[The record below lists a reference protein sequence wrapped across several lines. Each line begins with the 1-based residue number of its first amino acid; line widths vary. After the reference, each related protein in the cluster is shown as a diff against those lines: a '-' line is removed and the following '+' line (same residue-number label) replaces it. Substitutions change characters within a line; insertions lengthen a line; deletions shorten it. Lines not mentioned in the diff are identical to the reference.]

1 MNGNQSVVG
10 AICSSYDSYFEAEKK
25 IADCIIERKEEVV
38 DMTVAELARAS
49 KTSDATVSRFCRRC
63 GFKGFHHLK
72 MSLAREVMEEKN
84 NGVQVSNDISR
95 DDISQS
101 LQNILANKIA
111 ELTQTVSMMDAKNLE
126 KILRL
131 IERASTVQVAAV
143 TNNGDSPVA
152 KEADYVLITA
162 TREKLLLEDFCF
174 SRVPATMVAEILYLL
189 LESGRPGAKETIRR
203 HELSI
208 ADDKN
213 VSDIPERIKENE
225 P

>member
-1 MNGNQSVVG
+1 M
-10 AICSSYDSYFEAEKK
+10 
-25 IADCIIERKEEVV
+25 
-38 DMTVAELARAS
+38 AR
-49 KTSDATVSRFCRRC
+49 
-63 GFKGFHHLK
+63 
-72 MSLAREVMEEKN
+72 
-84 NGVQVSNDISR
+84 
-95 DDISQS
+95 
-101 LQNILANKIA
+101 
-111 ELTQTVSMMDAKNLE
+111 
-126 KILRL
+126 
-131 IERASTVQVAAV
+131 
-143 TNNGDSPVA
+143 
-152 KEADYVLITA
+152 EADYVLITA